1 MDLLKNLQTT
11 KMPNLKDIKTQINS
25 VGSTKKITS
34 AMKMVA
40 ASKLRRS
47 QEKAEAARPYSSRL
61 EEMLTSLASSAL
73 SGEGIIK
80 LLTGTGKDDNYLV
93 VPVSADRGLCGGFN
107 SSINKETFKL
117 MKFLEDQN
125 KKAQLL
131 TVGKKSRDF
140 FNRIMKE
147 KIIESFVDTNV
158 SGTGYE
164 AALKISNKLQELYF
178 EGTFDKCILIYNKFK
193 SVISQEV
200 TQQQLIPLDVSSK
213 SDDKNEN
220 EITDNSIYIYEP
232 DEETILQDLLPKNV
246 SIQIFKVL
254 LESDAGEQG
263 ARMAAMDNATRN
275 AGEMIDSLTLKYNR
289 TRQAFI
295 TKELIEIISGAE
307 SI

>member
-1 MDLLKNLQTT
+1 
-11 KMPNLKDIKTQINS
+11 MPSLKDIKTQINS
-25 VGSTKKITS
+25 VGSTRKITS

-61 EEMLTSLASSAL
+61 EEMLASLASSAA

-80 LLTGTGKDDNYLV
+80 LLTGTGNDQNYII

-107 SSINKETFKL
+107 SSINRETFKL
-117 MKFLEDQN
+117 VKSLEGDGKNVQIMP
-125 KKAQLL
+125 L
-131 TVGKKSRDF
+131 GKKSRDF
-140 FNRIMKE
+140 FNRVMKNQ
-147 KIIESFVDTNV
+147 IIESFVDLNI
-158 SGTGYE
+158 SNTGYDS
-164 AALKISNKLQELYF
+164 ALQVSNKLQELYF
-178 EGTFDKCILIYNKFK
+178 EEKFDKCILVFNKFK
-193 SVISQEV
+193 SAISQEV
-200 TQQQLIPLDVSSK
+200 TKQQLIPLDVSNSSK
-213 SDDKNEN
+213 EEN
-220 EITDNSIYIYEP
+220 AEDSSAKAIYDYEP
-232 DEETILQDLLPKNV
+232 DEETILKDLLPKNV

-254 LESDAGEQG
+254 LESDAGEHG

-307 SI
+307 SV

>member
-1 MDLLKNLQTT
+1 
-11 KMPNLKDIKTQINS
+11 MPSLKDIKTQINS

-61 EEMLTSLASSAL
+61 EEMLSSLASSAA

-80 LLTGTGKDDNYLV
+80 LLTGTGNDQNYIV

-107 SSINKETFKL
+107 SSINRETFKL
-117 MKFLEDQN
+117 VKSLEGN
-125 KKAQLL
+125 GKKVQLMP
-131 TVGKKSRDF
+131 VGKKSRDF
-140 FNRIMKE
+140 FNRVMKDQ
-147 KIIESFVDTNV
+147 IIESFVDLNI
-158 SGTGYE
+158 SSTGYDS
-164 AALKISNKLQELYF
+164 ALNISNKLQELYF
-178 EGTFDKCILIYNKFK
+178 DSKFDKCILVFNKFK
-193 SVISQEV
+193 SAISQEV
-200 TQQQLIPLDVSSK
+200 TQQQLIPLDVSNSEK
-213 SDDKNEN
+213 EEKKEN
-220 EITDNSIYIYEP
+220 YSNAIYDYEP
-232 DEETILQDLLPKNV
+232 DEETILKDLLPKNV

>member
-1 MDLLKNLQTT
+1 
-11 KMPNLKDIKTQINS
+11 MPSLKDIKTQINS

-61 EEMLTSLASSAL
+61 EEMLSSLASSAA

-80 LLTGTGKDDNYLV
+80 LLTGTGNDQNYVV

-107 SSINKETFKL
+107 SSINRETFKL
-117 MKFLEDQN
+117 VKSLEGN
-125 KKAQLL
+125 GKKVQLMP
-131 TVGKKSRDF
+131 VGKKSRDF
-140 FNRIMKE
+140 FNRVMKDQ
-147 KIIESFVDTNV
+147 IIESFVDLNV
-158 SGTGYE
+158 SSTGYE
-164 AALKISNKLQELYF
+164 SALNISNKLQELYF
-178 EGTFDKCILIYNKFK
+178 EDKFDKCILVFNKFK
-193 SVISQEV
+193 SAISQEV
-200 TQQQLIPLDVSSK
+200 TQQQLIPLDVSNSEK
-213 SDDKNEN
+213 EEEKEN
-220 EITDNSIYIYEP
+220 SSNAIYDYEP
-232 DEETILQDLLPKNV
+232 DEETILKDLLPKNV

>member
-1 MDLLKNLQTT
+1 
-11 KMPNLKDIKTQINS
+11 
-25 VGSTKKITS
+25 
-34 AMKMVA
+34 MKMVA

-61 EEMLTSLASSAL
+61 EEMLASLASSAA

-80 LLTGTGKDDNYLV
+80 LLTGTGNDQNYVV

-107 SSINKETFKL
+107 SSINKETFRLVKS
-117 MKFLEDQN
+117 LEDDGKN
-125 KKAQLL
+125 VQLMP
-131 TVGKKSRDF
+131 VGKKSRDF
-140 FNRIMKE
+140 FNRVMKD
-147 KIIESFVDTNV
+147 KILDSFADLNV
-158 SGTGYE
+158 SVNGYD
-164 AALKISNKLQELYF
+164 AALQVSTKLQELYF
-178 EGTFDKCILIYNKFK
+178 DGKFDKCIIVFNKFK
-193 SVISQEV
+193 SAISQEV
-200 TQQQLIPLDVSSK
+200 TQQQLIPLDVSDSSK
-213 SDDKNEN
+213 EENVDDSAAKA
-220 EITDNSIYIYEP
+220 IYDYEP
-232 DEETILQDLLPKNV
+232 DEETILKDLLPKNV

-254 LESDAGEQG
+254 LESDAGEHG

>member
-1 MDLLKNLQTT
+1 
-11 KMPNLKDIKTQINS
+11 MPSLKDIKTQINS
-25 VGSTKKITS
+25 VGSTRKITS

-61 EEMLTSLASSAL
+61 EEMLASLASSAA

-80 LLTGTGKDDNYLV
+80 LLTGTGNDQNYIV

-107 SSINKETFKL
+107 SSINRETFKL
-117 MKFLEDQN
+117 VKSLEGDGKNVQIMP
-125 KKAQLL
+125 L
-131 TVGKKSRDF
+131 GKKSRDF
-140 FNRIMKE
+140 FYRVMKDQ
-147 KIIESFVDTNV
+147 IIESFVDLNI
-158 SGTGYE
+158 SNTGYDS
-164 AALKISNKLQELYF
+164 ALQVSNKLQELYF
-178 EGTFDKCILIYNKFK
+178 EEKFDKCILVFNKFK
-193 SVISQEV
+193 SAISQEV
-200 TQQQLIPLDVSSK
+200 TKQQLIPLDVSNSSK
-213 SDDKNEN
+213 EENADDSSAKA
-220 EITDNSIYIYEP
+220 IYDYEP
-232 DEETILQDLLPKNV
+232 DEETILKDLLPKNV

-254 LESDAGEQG
+254 LESDAGEHG

-307 SI
+307 SV

>member
-1 MDLLKNLQTT
+1 
-11 KMPNLKDIKTQINS
+11 MPSLKDIKTQINS

-61 EEMLTSLASSAL
+61 EEMLSSLASSAA

-80 LLTGTGKDDNYLV
+80 LLTGTGNDQNYIV

-107 SSINKETFKL
+107 SSINRETFKL
-117 MKFLEDQN
+117 VKSLEGN
-125 KKAQLL
+125 GKKVQLMP
-131 TVGKKSRDF
+131 VGKKSRDF
-140 FNRIMKE
+140 FNRVMKDQ
-147 KIIESFVDTNV
+147 IIESFVDLNV
-158 SGTGYE
+158 SSTGYE
-164 AALKISNKLQELYF
+164 SALNISNKLQELYF
-178 EGTFDKCILIYNKFK
+178 EGKFDKCILVFNKFK
-193 SVISQEV
+193 SAISQEV
-200 TQQQLIPLDVSSK
+200 TQQQLIPLDVSNSEK
-213 SDDKNEN
+213 EEEKEN
-220 EITDNSIYIYEP
+220 SSNAIYEYEP
-232 DEETILQDLLPKNV
+232 DEETILKDLLPKNV

>member
-1 MDLLKNLQTT
+1 
-11 KMPNLKDIKTQINS
+11 MPSLKDIKTQINS
-25 VGSTKKITS
+25 VGSTRKITS

-61 EEMLTSLASSAL
+61 EEMLASLASSAA

-80 LLTGTGKDDNYLV
+80 LLTGTGNDQNYVV

-107 SSINKETFKL
+107 SSINKETFRLVKS
-117 MKFLEDQN
+117 LEDDGKNVQIIP
-125 KKAQLL
+125 
-131 TVGKKSRDF
+131 VGKKSRDF
-140 FNRIMKE
+140 FNRVMKD
-147 KIIESFVDTNV
+147 KILDSFADLNV
-158 SGTGYE
+158 SVNGYD
-164 AALKISNKLQELYF
+164 AALQVSNKLQELYF
-178 EGTFDKCILIYNKFK
+178 DGKFDKCIIVFNKFK
-193 SVISQEV
+193 SAISQEV
-200 TQQQLIPLDVSSK
+200 TQQQLIPLDVSDSSK
-213 SDDKNEN
+213 EENVDDSAAKA
-220 EITDNSIYIYEP
+220 IYDYEP
-232 DEETILQDLLPKNV
+232 DEETILKDLLPKNV

-254 LESDAGEQG
+254 LESDAGEHG

>member
-1 MDLLKNLQTT
+1 
-11 KMPNLKDIKTQINS
+11 MPSLKDIKTQINS

-61 EEMLTSLASSAL
+61 EEMLSSLASSAA

-80 LLTGTGKDDNYLV
+80 LLTGTGNDQNYIV

-107 SSINKETFKL
+107 SSINRETFKL
-117 MKFLEDQN
+117 VKSLEGN
-125 KKAQLL
+125 GKIVQLMP
-131 TVGKKSRDF
+131 VGKKSRDF
-140 FNRIMKE
+140 FNRVMKDQ
-147 KIIESFVDTNV
+147 IIESFVDLNV
-158 SGTGYE
+158 SSTGYE
-164 AALKISNKLQELYF
+164 SALNISNKLQELYF
-178 EGTFDKCILIYNKFK
+178 DGKFDKCILVFNKFK
-193 SVISQEV
+193 SAISQEV
-200 TQQQLIPLDVSSK
+200 TQQQLIPLDVSNSEK
-213 SDDKNEN
+213 EEEKEN
-220 EITDNSIYIYEP
+220 SSNAIYDYEP
-232 DEETILQDLLPKNV
+232 DEETILKDLLPKNV

>member
-1 MDLLKNLQTT
+1 
-11 KMPNLKDIKTQINS
+11 MPSLKDIKTQINS

-61 EEMLTSLASSAL
+61 EEMLSSLASSAA

-80 LLTGTGKDDNYLV
+80 LLTGTGNDQNYIV

-107 SSINKETFKL
+107 SSINRETFKL
-117 MKFLEDQN
+117 VKLLEGN
-125 KKAQLL
+125 GKKVQLMP
-131 TVGKKSRDF
+131 VGKKSRDF
-140 FNRIMKE
+140 FNRVMKDQ
-147 KIIESFVDTNV
+147 IIESFVDLNV
-158 SGTGYE
+158 SSTGYE
-164 AALKISNKLQELYF
+164 SALNISNKLQELYF
-178 EGTFDKCILIYNKFK
+178 EGKFDKCILVFNKFK
-193 SVISQEV
+193 SAISQEV
-200 TQQQLIPLDVSSK
+200 TQQQLIPLDVSNSEK
-213 SDDKNEN
+213 EEEKEN
-220 EITDNSIYIYEP
+220 SSNAIYDYEP
-232 DEETILQDLLPKNV
+232 DEETILKDLLPKNV

>member
-1 MDLLKNLQTT
+1 
-11 KMPNLKDIKTQINS
+11 MPSLKDIKTQINS

-61 EEMLTSLASSAL
+61 EEMLSSLASSAA

-80 LLTGTGKDDNYLV
+80 LLTGTGNDQNYIV

-107 SSINKETFKL
+107 SSINRETFKL
-117 MKFLEDQN
+117 VKSLESSG
-125 KKAQLL
+125 KIVQLMP
-131 TVGKKSRDF
+131 VGKKSRDF
-140 FNRIMKE
+140 FNRVMKDQ
-147 KIIESFVDTNV
+147 IIESFVDLNV
-158 SGTGYE
+158 SSTGYE
-164 AALKISNKLQELYF
+164 SALNISNKLQELYF
-178 EGTFDKCILIYNKFK
+178 EGKFDKCILVFNKFK
-193 SVISQEV
+193 SAISQEV
-200 TQQQLIPLDVSSK
+200 TQQQLIPLDVSNSEK
-213 SDDKNEN
+213 EEEKEN
-220 EITDNSIYIYEP
+220 SSNAIYDYEP
-232 DEETILQDLLPKNV
+232 DEETILKDLLPKNV

>member
-1 MDLLKNLQTT
+1 
-11 KMPNLKDIKTQINS
+11 MPSLKDIKTQINS

-61 EEMLTSLASSAL
+61 EEMLSSLASSAA

-80 LLTGTGKDDNYLV
+80 LLTGTGNDQKYIV

-107 SSINKETFKL
+107 SSINRETFKL
-117 MKFLEDQN
+117 VKSLEGN
-125 KKAQLL
+125 GKKVQLMP
-131 TVGKKSRDF
+131 VGKKSRDF
-140 FNRIMKE
+140 FNRVMKDQ
-147 KIIESFVDTNV
+147 IIESFVDLNV
-158 SGTGYE
+158 SSTGYE
-164 AALKISNKLQELYF
+164 SALNISNKLQELYF
-178 EGTFDKCILIYNKFK
+178 DGKFDKCILVFNKFK
-193 SVISQEV
+193 SAISQEV
-200 TQQQLIPLDVSSK
+200 TQQQLIPLDVSNSEK
-213 SDDKNEN
+213 EEEKEN
-220 EITDNSIYIYEP
+220 SSNAIYDYEP
-232 DEETILQDLLPKNV
+232 DEETILKDLLPKNV

>member
-1 MDLLKNLQTT
+1 
-11 KMPNLKDIKTQINS
+11 MPSLKDIKTQINS

-61 EEMLTSLASSAL
+61 EEMLSSLASSAA

-80 LLTGTGKDDNYLV
+80 LLTGTGNDQNYIV

-107 SSINKETFKL
+107 SSINRETFKL
-117 MKFLEDQN
+117 VKSLEGKG
-125 KKAQLL
+125 KKVQLMP
-131 TVGKKSRDF
+131 VGKKSRDF
-140 FNRIMKE
+140 FNRVMKDQ
-147 KIIESFVDTNV
+147 IIESFVDLNV
-158 SGTGYE
+158 SSTGYE
-164 AALKISNKLQELYF
+164 SALNISNKLQELYF
-178 EGTFDKCILIYNKFK
+178 EGKFDKCILVFNKFK
-193 SVISQEV
+193 SAISQEV
-200 TQQQLIPLDVSSK
+200 TQQQLIPLDVSNSK
-213 SDDKNEN
+213 KEEEKEN
-220 EITDNSIYIYEP
+220 SSNAIYDYEP
-232 DEETILQDLLPKNV
+232 DEETILKDLLPKNV

>member
-1 MDLLKNLQTT
+1 
-11 KMPNLKDIKTQINS
+11 MPSLKDIKTQINS

-117 MKFLEDQN
+117 MKSLEDQN
-125 KKAQLL
+125 KKVQLL
-131 TVGKKSRDF
+131 TIGKKSRDF

-178 EGTFDKCILIYNKFK
+178 EGTFDKCILVYNKYK

-254 LESDAGEQG
+254 LESDAGEHG

>member
-1 MDLLKNLQTT
+1 
-11 KMPNLKDIKTQINS
+11 MPSLKDIKTQINS

-61 EEMLTSLASSAL
+61 EEMLSSLASSAA

-80 LLTGTGKDDNYLV
+80 LLTGTGNDQNYVV

-107 SSINKETFKL
+107 SSINRETFKL
-117 MKFLEDQN
+117 VKSLEGN
-125 KKAQLL
+125 GKKVKLMP
-131 TVGKKSRDF
+131 VGKKSRDF
-140 FNRIMKE
+140 FNRVMKDQ
-147 KIIESFVDTNV
+147 IIESFVDLNV
-158 SGTGYE
+158 SSTGYE
-164 AALKISNKLQELYF
+164 SALNISNKLQELYF
-178 EGTFDKCILIYNKFK
+178 DGKFDKCILVFNKFK
-193 SVISQEV
+193 SAISQEV
-200 TQQQLIPLDVSSK
+200 TQQQLIPLDVSNSEK
-213 SDDKNEN
+213 EEEKEN
-220 EITDNSIYIYEP
+220 SSNAIYDYEP
-232 DEETILQDLLPKNV
+232 DEETILKDLLPKNV

>member
-1 MDLLKNLQTT
+1 
-11 KMPNLKDIKTQINS
+11 MPSLKDIKTQISS

-61 EEMLTSLASSAL
+61 EEILTSLASSAL

-117 MKFLEDQN
+117 MKSLQDQN
-125 KKAQLL
+125 KKVQLL
-131 TVGKKSRDF
+131 TIGKKSRDF

-178 EGTFDKCILIYNKFK
+178 EGAFDKCILIYNKFK

-213 SDDKNEN
+213 SDDKNVN

-254 LESDAGEQG
+254 LENDAGEHG

>member
-1 MDLLKNLQTT
+1 
-11 KMPNLKDIKTQINS
+11 MPSLKDIKTQINS

-73 SGEGIIK
+73 SGEGIIR

-117 MKFLEDQN
+117 MKSLEDQN
-125 KKAQLL
+125 KKVQLL
-131 TVGKKSRDF
+131 TIGKKSRDF

-147 KIIESFVDTNV
+147 KIIEIFVDTNV

>member
-1 MDLLKNLQTT
+1 
-11 KMPNLKDIKTQINS
+11 MPSLKDIKTQINS
-25 VGSTKKITS
+25 VGSTRKITS

-61 EEMLTSLASSAL
+61 EEMLASLASSAA

-80 LLTGTGKDDNYLV
+80 LLTGTGNDQNYIV

-107 SSINKETFKL
+107 SSINRETFKL
-117 MKFLEDQN
+117 VKSLEGDGKNVQIMP
-125 KKAQLL
+125 L
-131 TVGKKSRDF
+131 GKKSRDF
-140 FNRIMKE
+140 FNRVMKNQ
-147 KIIESFVDTNV
+147 IIESFVDLNI
-158 SGTGYE
+158 SNTGYDS
-164 AALKISNKLQELYF
+164 ALQVSNKLQELYF
-178 EGTFDKCILIYNKFK
+178 EEKFDKCILVFNKFK
-193 SVISQEV
+193 SAISQEV
-200 TQQQLIPLDVSSK
+200 TKQQLIPLDVSNSSK
-213 SDDKNEN
+213 EENADDSSAKA
-220 EITDNSIYIYEP
+220 IYEYEP
-232 DEETILQDLLPKNV
+232 DEETILKDLLPKNV

-254 LESDAGEQG
+254 LESDAGEHG

-307 SI
+307 SV

>member
-1 MDLLKNLQTT
+1 
-11 KMPNLKDIKTQINS
+11 MPSLKDIKTQINS

-61 EEMLTSLASSAL
+61 EEMLASLASSAA

-80 LLTGTGKDDNYLV
+80 LLTGTGNDQNYIV

-107 SSINKETFKL
+107 SSINRETFKL
-117 MKFLEDQN
+117 VKSLESDC
-125 KKAQLL
+125 KSVQLMP
-131 TVGKKSRDF
+131 VGKKSRDF
-140 FNRIMKE
+140 FNRVMKNQ
-147 KIIESFVDTNV
+147 IAESFVDLNI
-158 SGTGYE
+158 SNSGYE
-164 AALKISNKLQELYF
+164 SALKVSNKLQELYF
-178 EGTFDKCILIYNKFK
+178 DSKFDKCIIVFNKFK
-193 SVISQEV
+193 SAISQEV
-200 TQQQLIPLDVSSK
+200 TQQQLIPLDVSDSSEEEN
-213 SDDKNEN
+213 SDTTAAKA
-220 EITDNSIYIYEP
+220 IYDYEP
-232 DEETILQDLLPKNV
+232 DEETILKDLLPKNV

-254 LESDAGEQG
+254 LESDAGEHG

>member
-1 MDLLKNLQTT
+1 
-11 KMPNLKDIKTQINS
+11 MPSLKDIKTQINS

-61 EEMLTSLASSAL
+61 EEMLSSLASSAA

-80 LLTGTGKDDNYLV
+80 LLTGTGNDQNYII

-107 SSINKETFKL
+107 SSINRETFKL
-117 MKFLEDQN
+117 VKSLEGN
-125 KKAQLL
+125 GKKVQLMP
-131 TVGKKSRDF
+131 VGKKSRDF
-140 FNRIMKE
+140 FNRVMKDQ
-147 KIIESFVDTNV
+147 IIQSFVDLNV
-158 SGTGYE
+158 SSTGYE
-164 AALKISNKLQELYF
+164 SALNISNKLQELYF
-178 EGTFDKCILIYNKFK
+178 DGKFDKCILVFNKFK
-193 SVISQEV
+193 SAISQEV
-200 TQQQLIPLDVSSK
+200 TQQQLIPLDVSNSEK
-213 SDDKNEN
+213 EEEKEN
-220 EITDNSIYIYEP
+220 SSNAVYDYEP
-232 DEETILQDLLPKNV
+232 DEETILKDLLPKNV

>member
-1 MDLLKNLQTT
+1 
-11 KMPNLKDIKTQINS
+11 MPSLKDIKTQINS

-61 EEMLTSLASSAL
+61 EEMLSSLASSAA

-80 LLTGTGKDDNYLV
+80 LLTGTGNDQNYIV

-107 SSINKETFKL
+107 SSINRETFKL
-117 MKFLEDQN
+117 VKSLESN
-125 KKAQLL
+125 GKKVQLMP
-131 TVGKKSRDF
+131 VGKKSRDF
-140 FNRIMKE
+140 FNRVMKDQ
-147 KIIESFVDTNV
+147 IIESFVDLNV
-158 SGTGYE
+158 SSTGYE
-164 AALKISNKLQELYF
+164 SALNISNKLQELYF
-178 EGTFDKCILIYNKFK
+178 DGKFDKCILVFNKFK
-193 SVISQEV
+193 SAISQEV
-200 TQQQLIPLDVSSK
+200 TQQQLIPLDISNSEKEEEKENSS
-213 SDDKNEN
+213 NA
-220 EITDNSIYIYEP
+220 IYDYEP
-232 DEETILQDLLPKNV
+232 DEETILKDLLPKNV

>member
-1 MDLLKNLQTT
+1 
-11 KMPNLKDIKTQINS
+11 MPSLKDIKTQINS

-61 EEMLTSLASSAL
+61 EEMLSSLASSAA

-80 LLTGTGKDDNYLV
+80 LLTGTGNDQNYIV

-107 SSINKETFKL
+107 SSINRETFKL
-117 MKFLEDQN
+117 VKSLEGN
-125 KKAQLL
+125 GKKVQLMP
-131 TVGKKSRDF
+131 VGKKSRDF
-140 FNRIMKE
+140 FNRVMKDQ
-147 KIIESFVDTNV
+147 IIESFVDLNV
-158 SGTGYE
+158 SSTGYE
-164 AALKISNKLQELYF
+164 SALNISNKLQEIYF
-178 EGTFDKCILIYNKFK
+178 DGKFDKCILVFNKFK
-193 SVISQEV
+193 SAISQEV
-200 TQQQLIPLDVSSK
+200 TQQQLIPLDVSNSEK
-213 SDDKNEN
+213 EEEKEN
-220 EITDNSIYIYEP
+220 SSNAIYDYEP
-232 DEETILQDLLPKNV
+232 DEETILKDLLPKNV